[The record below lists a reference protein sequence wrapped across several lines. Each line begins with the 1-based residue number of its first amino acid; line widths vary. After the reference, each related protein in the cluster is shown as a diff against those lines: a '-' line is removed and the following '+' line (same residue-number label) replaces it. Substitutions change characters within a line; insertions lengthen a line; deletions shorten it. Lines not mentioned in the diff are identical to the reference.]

1 MKLVG
6 ISGSLTGSKTSK
18 AVHEVLAAAKRLSPA
33 LSTELLDLKDYEVEF
48 VTGKPLTYYNS
59 DTWKVVQT
67 VSEADFLV
75 IGTPIY
81 QASITG
87 ALKNLFDHLA
97 VDAFKSKAVGILTTG
112 GSDKHFLVAEY
123 QLKPIIS
130 YLKGTAPAS
139 SVFVHNNDFNE
150 DNEIASS
157 DVLKRMEKMAGEL
170 ISLQE
175 AFGQ

>member
-1 MKLVG
+1 MRLIG

-18 AVHEVLAAAKRLSPA
+18 AVHEVLAAAKRLSP
-33 LSTELLDLKDYEVEF
+33 SIQTELLDLKDYDVEF

-97 VDAFKSKAVGILTTG
+97 VDVFKSKAVGVLTTG

-130 YLKGTAPAS
+130 YLKGTTPAS
-139 SVFVHNNDFNE
+139 SVFVHSNDFNE
-150 DNEIASS
+150 DNEIAAPI
-157 DVLKRMEKMAGEL
+157 VLERIEKLAGEL
-170 ISLQE
+170 ITLQE
-175 AFGQ
+175 FLAQ

>member
-18 AVHEVLAAAKRLSPA
+18 AVHEVLAAAKRLSPSI
-33 LSTELLDLKDYEVEF
+33 LTELIDLKDYDVEF

-67 VSEADFLV
+67 ITEADFLV

-97 VDAFKSKAVGILTTG
+97 VDVFKSKAVGVLTTG

-139 SVFVHNNDFNE
+139 SVFVHSNDFND
-150 DNEIASS
+150 DNEIAAPI
-157 DVLKRMEKMAGEL
+157 VLERIEKLAREL
-170 ISLQE
+170 ITLQE
-175 AFGQ
+175 SLAK